1 MGDKTSASVTSSPQ
15 FTPSKKKRKPH
26 AELFVE
32 ANRNLFSDH
41 IARLPLC
48 DPRVKEL
55 PR

>member
-1 MGDKTSASVTSSPQ
+1 METRPRVRKQKPQ
-15 FTPSKKKRKPH
+15 
-26 AELFVE
+26 LFLE

-41 IARLPLC
+41 VALLPLD